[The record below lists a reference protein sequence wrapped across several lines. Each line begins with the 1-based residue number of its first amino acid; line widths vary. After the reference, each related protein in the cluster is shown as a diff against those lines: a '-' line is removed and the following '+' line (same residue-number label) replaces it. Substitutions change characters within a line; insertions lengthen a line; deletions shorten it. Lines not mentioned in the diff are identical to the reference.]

1 MKKNIQKKLSIT
13 KYYEKRNSPILK
25 LLVTNYK
32 IINKRLTENIIN
44 FQKKK
49 NWNPQIGW
57 SWMIDDLKSKLKK
70 NLRLLFEKT

>member
-49 NWNPQIGW
+49 IE
-57 SWMIDDLKSKLKK
+57 IHKLV
-70 NLRLLFEKT
+70 EVE

>member
-13 KYYEKRNSPILK
+13 KYYEKRNSQILK

-49 NWNPQIGW
+49 N
-57 SWMIDDLKSKLKK
+57 
-70 NLRLLFEKT
+70 

>member
-13 KYYEKRNSPILK
+13 KYYEKRNSQILK

-49 NWNPQIGW
+49 
-57 SWMIDDLKSKLKK
+57 LKSTKLV
-70 NLRLLFEKT
+70 EVE

>member
-13 KYYEKRNSPILK
+13 KYYEKRNSQILK

-49 NWNPQIGW
+49 IE
-57 SWMIDDLKSKLKK
+57 IHKLV
-70 NLRLLFEKT
+70 EVE